1 MQPIIKMC
9 DIKKSYHSEDI
20 SQMVLRGIYLEILPN
35 ELVAIMG
42 TSGSGKSTLMNII
55 GLLDRA
61 DSGEYFLNGKNVTT
75 LSDDEAANARNQTIG
90 FVFQSFF
97 LLPRLTILENVA
109 LPLYYRGISDD
120 IRFKRAKEI
129 LNKVELGALVD
140 RKPGQLSGGQQ
151 QRAAIARALVGNP
164 TFILADEPTG
174 ALDTKTGKIIMDMFI
189 HLNKNEQVTI
199 IVVTHDSNIAA
210 QCQRT
215 LHIHDGLIG

>member
-9 DIKKSYHSEDI
+9 DIKKSYHSEDV

-75 LSDDEAANARNQTIG
+75 LTDDEAANARNQTIG

-129 LNKVELGALVD
+129 LNKVELGALGD
-140 RKPGQLSGGQQ
+140 RRPGQLSGGQQ

-189 HLNKNEQVTI
+189 HLNKNEQVTV
-199 IVVTHDSNIAA
+199 IVVTHDPNIAA